1 MDKERD
7 AGMKG
12 AKRMFSR
19 LLRQLI
25 RVAADRR
32 GGVSV
37 MLALMLVPL
46 VAVMGLATETASW
59 YFFQRA
65 AQNAADAAALAAA
78 ANNCATASV
87 CGTATYADEARAVSK
102 RYNFTHGADNTT
114 VVALNN
120 QACPSPSTE
129 TNCYKVT
136 VTRDLPIYLTR
147 VVGFGGTSG
156 VTVNGG
162 PAQRIVAVAMAKPRA
177 SGEGYCMMTL
187 NHGNV
192 TTSFT
197 SNGGSSA
204 NMGLCD
210 SFVTGNANCNGHDL
224 NIDVST
230 ATGTNDT
237 CGKSEVEGAAPI
249 SDPYAYLGT
258 STNIPTNGVCQNGIF
273 GGSVNLSSYDA
284 THPYTVC
291 GNLTIGTLDKNNK
304 GNCTDATVGDV
315 NVSTA
320 GAAGSVIIIKGG
332 NLVLNCQLKATG
344 LTIIFSGT
352 AGGAAGFVTSPCKG
366 NNCNSVLDYAAPI
379 SGTWSGVAMYQDPRL
394 TTATNSVYTGNSP
407 AFKITGLLYLPYANL
422 TISGAINHQTNG
434 NQCISI
440 ITDKMTISGTG
451 SFFANTTSQCAQ
463 SGLTLPAAANSGARQ
478 ALVQ

>member
-1 MDKERD
+1 
-7 AGMKG
+7 MKG
-12 AKRMFSR
+12 AKRMFSH

-25 RVAADRR
+25 RAAADRR

-59 YFFQRA
+59 YLFQRA

-78 ANNCATASV
+78 ANNCATALV

-114 VVALNN
+114 VVAVNN

-162 PAQRIVAVAMAKPRA
+162 PAQRIIAVAMAKPRA

-197 SNGGSSA
+197 SNGA
-204 NMGLCD
+204 PNADMGLCD

-224 NIDVST
+224 NIGVST
-230 ATGTNDT
+230 TTGTNDT
-237 CGKSEVEGAAPI
+237 CGKSEVEHAAAI

-258 STNIPTNGVCQNGIF
+258 NANIPPHTCANYNGETWN
-273 GGSVNLSSYDA
+273 SAPNL
-284 THPYTVC
+284 TTYTAANPRYVC
-291 GNLTIGTLDKNNK
+291 GNLTIGSNLSLSSV
-304 GNCTDATVGDV
+304 A
-315 NVSTA
+315 SP
-320 GAAGSVIIIKGG
+320 GSVIIIEKGG
-332 NLVLNCQLKATG
+332 LVLSKNLTVPVGSG
-344 LTIIFSGT
+344 LTIVFSGASGT
-352 AGGAAGFVTSPCKG
+352 APGFVSG
-366 NNCNSVLDYAAPI
+366 NGILDYAGPT
-379 SGTWSGVAMYQDPRL
+379 SGTWSGIAMYQDPRL
-394 TTATNSVYTGNSP
+394 TTATSPTYTGNKP
-407 AFKITGLLYLPYANL
+407 TFNITGLMYLPYTNL
-422 TISGAINHQTNG
+422 TIKGAINHQTNG

-440 ITDKMTISGTG
+440 ITDRMTISGTG